1 MTDDPAT
8 SDPTARTGESTAGA
22 HEPTTDAHE
31 SAAGVRES
39 VAGVRE
45 SAARAGESP
54 AGARESTAG
63 AGESALRADKPTGRE
78 LAAQAGESPVRAGES
93 TGDELA
99 VRAAE
104 LTIRAGESALPAGE
118 STVPADESTDGESA
132 VRAGE
137 STKADGESAAPAGE
151 STARADEST
160 MPAAES
166 PSPAAESS
174 LPTDK
179 STRSMGE
186 STQPAGGTTPPAAES
201 SLPAGESIRSAG
213 ESTARRAELA
223 ANLAAVRKRIAAACA
238 AADRDP
244 ADVLLLAVTKTFPA
258 TDVAL
263 LSDLGLTYFAENRDG
278 DAAAKVT
285 ELRNLR
291 PDRQVRWAMVGRLQR
306 NKARSVSEWAD
317 EVQSVDSGR
326 LADALQHAVA
336 LSLDR
341 GKRSEPLDVLIQA
354 SIDGDPERGGCPL
367 SDLPALSDHIGGLDA
382 LRLRGVMAVAPL
394 GMPPDQAFDRLA
406 VAADHLR
413 TDHPSATCLS
423 SGMSGDLE
431 QAITYGS
438 TCVRVGTALLGGR
451 PLASP

>member
-1 MTDDPAT
+1 MTDDPAAP
-8 SDPTARTGESTAGA
+8 DPTA
-22 HEPTTDAHE
+22 
-31 SAAGVRES
+31 GV
-39 VAGVRE
+39 
-45 SAARAGESP
+45 
-54 AGARESTAG
+54 
-63 AGESALRADKPTGRE
+63 GESADDE
-78 LAAQAGESPVRAGES
+78 LAA
-93 TGDELA
+93 
-99 VRAAE
+99 RAAE
-104 LTIRAGESALPAGE
+104 LTIRAGESALPGGE
-118 STVPADESTDGESA
+118 STVPAGESTDGESA
-132 VRAGE
+132 VRVGE
-137 STKADGESAAPAGE
+137 STKADGESAARVGESAPPAGE
-151 STARADEST
+151 STPVAS
-160 MPAAES
+160 
-166 PSPAAESS
+166 
-174 LPTDK
+174 
-179 STRSMGE
+179 E
-186 STQPAGGTTPPAAES
+186 STQ
-201 SLPAGESIRSAG
+201 SAG
-213 ESTARRAELA
+213 ESSARRAELA
-223 ANLAAVRKRIAAACA
+223 ANLAAVRQRIAAACA

-278 DAAAKVT
+278 DAAAKVA

-291 PDRQVRWAMVGRLQR
+291 PDREVRWAMVGRLQR
-306 NKARSVSEWAD
+306 NKAKSVSEWAD

-326 LADALQHAVA
+326 LADALQHAVT

-367 SDLPALSDHIGGLDA
+367 SDLLALSDHIGGLDA